1 MFAIAEKH
9 DIASY
14 AEDIHYS
21 GSQDTENV
29 TLRNYQKFFFSD
41 IFSAKWQVLLISTT
55 PRSQPV
61 EKLLWMFKI

>member
-1 MFAIAEKH
+1 MEFQDSSQGSLLFDIVQVCDMFAIAEKH

-41 IFSAKWQVLLISTT
+41 IFSAK
-55 PRSQPV
+55 
-61 EKLLWMFKI
+61 

>member
-41 IFSAKWQVLLISTT
+41 IFSAK
-55 PRSQPV
+55 
-61 EKLLWMFKI
+61 